1 MARAIRATI
10 LAVIVGDLGYAVE
23 APTPMR
29 PCIARKH
36 RPLTFIAGLVLFVC
50 MFLPASKG
58 CGEPVVPVD
67 MPLPIWTP
75 YIYGLA
81 FAIVACARTA
91 VGIAGAT
98 IVLRVLAWMVTVS
111 GVAMLGVAVAIGVVE
126 IVIGLVLLA
135 TIGWRRTSEAR
146 LAVTGIVMAAINVT
160 WFAWWTLTP
169 VALVGMW
176 LSLVSSL
183 AMFAGALM
191 WLVEIA
197 FAPVELPRATVVKS

>member
-1 MARAIRATI
+1 VRAFRATI
-10 LAVIVGDLGYAVE
+10 RAVIVGDLGYAVE
-23 APTPMR
+23 TPVPVR
-29 PCIARKH
+29 PRIVRKH
-36 RPLTFIAGLVLFVC
+36 RPLTFMAGVVLFLC

-58 CGEPVVPVD
+58 CGEPVVPLD

-75 YIYGLA
+75 YVYGLA

-98 IVLRVLAWMVTVS
+98 MVLRVLAWLVTVS
-111 GVAMLGVAVAIGVVE
+111 GFAMLGVVTAIGVVE
-126 IVIGLVLLA
+126 IVLGLVLLA

-146 LAVTGIVMAAINVT
+146 LAITGIVMAAISVT

-169 VALVGMW
+169 FALVGMW

-183 AMFAGALM
+183 ALFAGSLM